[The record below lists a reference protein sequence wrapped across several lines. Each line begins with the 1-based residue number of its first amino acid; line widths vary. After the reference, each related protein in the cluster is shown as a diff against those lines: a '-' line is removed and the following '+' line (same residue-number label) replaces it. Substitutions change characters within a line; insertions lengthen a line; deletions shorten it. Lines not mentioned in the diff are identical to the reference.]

1 MKFLLFFLLSTSTP
15 AKEDQ
20 GSLIAWKADR
30 KLTWSDFKARPVAGA
45 TNAALTSSNI
55 NFNFSYGTKG
65 FTYSISCNFDKNK
78 SWVRVKTDYIL
89 AHEQAHFDIAEIHAR
104 KLNMRL
110 SQYKYNE
117 KTVGTDLD
125 KIYNEVMKEQH
136 QLQLL
141 YDKETNHSLNSK
153 KQKEWLKKIS
163 DLLASLSPFANYKQP
178 GS

>member
-1 MKFLLFFLLSTSTP
+1 MKYLLFFLLFTSNP
-15 AKEDQ
+15 ANDDQ

-65 FTYSISCNFDKNK
+65 FTYSISCNFDKTK
-78 SWVRVKTDYIL
+78 SWGRVKTAYIL

-110 SQYKYNE
+110 SQYKYNK
-117 KTVGTDLD
+117 KTVGADLD
-125 KIYNEVMKEQH
+125 KIYSEVMNEQH
-136 QLQLL
+136 QMQLL
-141 YDKETNHSLNSK
+141 YDKETNHSINSV
-153 KQKEWLKKIS
+153 KQKEWLKKVNE
-163 DLLASLSPFANYKQP
+163 LLKSLELFASYK
-178 GS
+178 